1 MKRKASNQ
9 NRNTSSHSKESDDM
23 DTSHDIEMFKEWLA
37 TITPM
42 QVIKFLLVF
51 AAYYILAALFM
62 VA

>member
-1 MKRKASNQ
+1 METQR
-9 NRNTSSHSKESDDM
+9 
-23 DTSHDIEMFKEWLA
+23 DIEMFKEWLA

>member
-1 MKRKASNQ
+1 
-9 NRNTSSHSKESDDM
+9 M
-23 DTSHDIEMFKEWLA
+23 DTLDNVELFKEWLA

-42 QVIKFLLVF
+42 QVIKFLFVF

>member
-1 MKRKASNQ
+1 MRARHGRYKSSATT
-9 NRNTSSHSKESDDM
+9 NRGEKKTMNTHN
-23 DTSHDIEMFKEWLA
+23 IEVFKEWLA

-42 QVIKFLLVF
+42 QVIKYLFVF

>member
-1 MKRKASNQ
+1 M
-9 NRNTSSHSKESDDM
+9 NTHN
-23 DTSHDIEMFKEWLA
+23 IEVFKEWLA

-42 QVIKFLLVF
+42 QVIKFLFVF

>member
-1 MKRKASNQ
+1 
-9 NRNTSSHSKESDDM
+9 M
-23 DTSHDIEMFKEWLA
+23 DTSHDIELFKEWLA

-51 AAYYILAALFM
+51 VVYYTLAALFM

>member
-1 MKRKASNQ
+1 
-9 NRNTSSHSKESDDM
+9 M
-23 DTSHDIEMFKEWLA
+23 DTLDDIELFKEWLA
-37 TITPM
+37 TVTPM

>member
-1 MKRKASNQ
+1 METQR
-9 NRNTSSHSKESDDM
+9 
-23 DTSHDIEMFKEWLA
+23 DIEMFKEWLA

-51 AAYYILAALFM
+51 AVYYILAALFM

>member
-1 MKRKASNQ
+1 M
-9 NRNTSSHSKESDDM
+9 NTHN
-23 DTSHDIEMFKEWLA
+23 IELFKEWLT

-42 QVIKFLLVF
+42 QVVKFLLVF